1 MKELEPTA
9 TRSLSE
15 RGVEAS
21 ARFLTMQG
29 YEILE
34 TNWQCEAGEIP
45 IIARKD
51 SELCFIEV
59 AIRSN
64 DSALPREVQCNSKR
78 KRFERIAIRYL
89 YTYEETDIKV
99 RFDEITLLVLG
110 EGRALLRHHINC
122 LN

>member
-1 MKELEPTA
+1 MKELETTA
-9 TRSLSE
+9 IRSLSE

-51 SELCFIEV
+51 SVLCFIEV

-64 DSALPREVQCNSKR
+64 ALALPKEVQCDSKR
-78 KRFERIAIRYL
+78 ERLERIAIRYL
-89 YTYEETDIKV
+89 NTYEETDIKV
-99 RFDEITLLVLG
+99 RFDEIALLVLG

>member
-1 MKELEPTA
+1 MKEQEPAA
-9 TRSLSE
+9 TRSLLE

-21 ARFLTMQG
+21 ARFLTMRG

-64 DSALPREVQCNSKR
+64 ALAFPKEVQCDSKR
-78 KRFERIAIRYL
+78 ERLERIAIRYL

-99 RFDEITLLVLG
+99 RFDEIAMLVLG

-122 LN
+122 FN

>member
-59 AIRSN
+59 GIRSN
-64 DSALPREVQCNSKR
+64 ALALPKEVQCNSKR
-78 KRFERIAIRYL
+78 ERFERIAIRYL

>member
-1 MKELEPTA
+1 MKEQEPTA
-9 TRSLSE
+9 TRSLLE

-21 ARFLTMQG
+21 ARFLTMRG

-34 TNWQCEAGEIP
+34 TNWQCEAGEIA

-64 DSALPREVQCNSKR
+64 AFSLPKEVQCDSKR
-78 KRFERIAIRYL
+78 ERFEGIAIRYL
-89 YTYEETDIKV
+89 CTYGETDIKV
-99 RFDEITLLVLG
+99 RFDEIALLVLG